1 MICPRKIG
9 QRIFGG
15 ISFQGCL
22 FCVSLK
28 NVIFAVEKR
37 NCIHILLDVFHF
49 KHFSL
54 YHENSTLPIGTD
66 SVLLASALPLAN
78 ARRILDVGC
87 GCGVI
92 AFCLAYR
99 LRENFHDV
107 SQHIVGID
115 PDLPSIAEAQHNLSF
130 FPKGKRQTF
139 DFQNVDLQNFAPNS
153 QGAFDLVVSN
163 PPFFSHSLKPATRKK
178 RQSKHCDGQLSFS
191 ELIENV
197 ILLLAPGG
205 SFHLI
210 LPTTEAEEFKTLS
223 QRCLFLYNEIDIFP
237 KEGKPVNRKILS
249 FSNILKNKITYST
262 LCIRTADNNFTPEYQ
277 ELTKGMYL

>member
-37 NCIHILLDVFHF
+37 NCIHILLVVFHF

-99 LRENFHDV
+99 LRENFPDT
-107 SQHIVGID
+107 SQHIVGIE
-115 PDLPSIAEAQHNLSF
+115 PDLPSIAEARQNLTF
-130 FPKGKRQTF
+130 FPKGREQTF
-139 DFQNVDLQNFAPNS
+139 DFQNVALQNFAANS
-153 QGAFDLVVSN
+153 QSKFDLVVSN
-163 PPFFSHSLKPATRKK
+163 PPFFSHSLKPESQKK
-178 RQSKHCDGQLSFS
+178 RQSKHSDGQLSFS
-191 ELIENV
+191 EFIENV

-210 LPTTEAEEFKTLS
+210 LPTAEAAKFKVLC
-223 QRCLFLYNEIDIFP
+223 QRCLFLYNEIDVFP
-237 KEGKPVNRKILS
+237 KEGKQMNRKILS
-249 FSNILKNKITYST
+249 FSNISSNKITYST
-262 LCIRTADNNFTPEYQ
+262 LFIRTSDNNFTPEYQ